1 MSKTKLIRKGAEV
14 LGGKKGSAAKP
25 KTKGDKPKDGKG
37 DAVPKNGEN
46 ATTAAKDAKNGNAF
60 SRHPYLTG
68 AGAAGVLGVGGLAA
82 GAALSGGGDPAA
94 KLSRQ
99 DTGGSSGTGGGAL
112 DSLLNDGSNP
122 FTNGNGDAI
131 EIDPE
136 VLTAF
141 AAELARL
148 GDAALAAA
156 DSAPDAFDA
165 LAERMRRD
173 QLGASTRSGGAS
185 PVFADMDAALTE
197 TRDAYVTAAQATAAQ
212 LHGDSQRLLTIIA
225 NHEEVEQDNA
235 SALNSVDTNL

>member
-1 MSKTKLIRKGAEV
+1 MSKGKLVRKGAEI
-14 LGGKKGSAAKP
+14 LGGKKGSKTAP

-37 DAVPKNGEN
+37 DATPKNGD
-46 ATTAAKDAKNGNAF
+46 TISAKGNVF

-68 AGAAGVLGVGGLAA
+68 AGAAGALGAGGLAA
-82 GAALSGGGDPAA
+82 GAALSGGSDPAA

-99 DTGGSSGTGGGAL
+99 DTGNGETGGTGGGAL
-112 DSLLNDGSNP
+112 DSLLGDGSNP

-136 VLTAF
+136 VLSSF
-141 AAELARL
+141 AAELSRL

-173 QLGASTRSGGAS
+173 RLGAPTRSGGPS
-185 PVFADMDAALTE
+185 PVMADMAQALAE
-197 TRDAYVTAAQATAAQ
+197 TRDAYIDNARSVAQQ
-212 LHGDSQRLLTIIA
+212 LHGDSQRLLQIIE
-225 NHEEVEQDNA
+225 NHETVEQDNA
-235 SALNSVDTNL
+235 ASINNIDTNL